1 MSTSKAAGRG
11 AATVRTP
18 AAARPLPGLSVERR
32 YRYLYKPAV
41 FLACLAPLAWMAAS
55 LFGWFGLSPPVDA
68 VKFLELRCGKT
79 ALNLLLLT
87 LMVTPVRQIIRLP
100 HLLRL
105 RRMLGLFAFFYAA
118 LHFTVYLVLDVDL
131 DWHQLAADL
140 LKRPYIT
147 VGFSALLLLL
157 PLAITSTN
165 RMMRRLGRR
174 WSRLHRLIYLIAALG
189 VWHFYWQEKI
199 DVREPLVYAG
209 ILLLLLG
216 YRWVR
221 SPRTWAV
228 LAPLRSPSR
237 PLGSPAEQA
246 CGQQQQRAQKLE
258 YAVDY
263 DTEQA
268 QRQEQ
273 QPEDRPGEQRQHRDR
288 PAQHEQDQPQQH
300 LDHRLTLPPPVPR
313 HKRGCARAALLPAG
327 PAEGSCS
334 PPR

>member
-1 MSTSKAAGRG
+1 MRAPAAGRG
-11 AATVRTP
+11 V
-18 AAARPLPGLSVERR
+18 PGWSVERR

-41 FLACLAPLAWMAAS
+41 FLACLVPLAWMAAS
-55 LFGWFGLSPPVDA
+55 LFGWLGLSPPVDA

-87 LMVTPVRQIIRLP
+87 LMVTPLRQIARLP

-131 DWHQLAADL
+131 DWHQVAADI

-147 VGFSALLLLL
+147 VGFGALLLLV

-174 WSRLHRLIYLIAALG
+174 WSALHRLIYLIAALG

-209 ILLLLLG
+209 ALLVLLG

-228 LAPLRSPSR
+228 LAPLRSPAR
-237 PLGSPAEQA
+237 ALGSPAEQA
-246 CGQQQQRAQKLE
+246 RRQQQQRAQELE
-258 YAVDY
+258 YAVEHDA
-263 DTEQA
+263 EQA
-268 QRQEQ
+268 QWQQQ
-273 QPEDRPGEQRQHRDR
+273 QPEDRPGEKRQHCDR

-300 LDHRLTLPPPVPR
+300 LDHRLTLPPPVRR
-313 HKRGCARAALLPAG
+313 HKRRCAQAALAPAG
-327 PAEGSCS
+327 PAEGAYS